1 MDAHAQSHD
10 ALLPRL
16 VTDEQIA
23 AWLGVTVRTVQ
34 IWTRLAKL
42 PPPVKLGKSRAPKR
56 WLAEDVAAW
65 IKAQRSPEAM
75 AA

>member
-1 MDAHAQSHD
+1 MHPHASSHD
-10 ALLPRL
+10 SSLPKL

-34 IWTRLAKL
+34 IWTRLEKL
-42 PPPVKLGKSRAPKR
+42 PPPIKLGRSRAPKR
-56 WLAEDVAAW
+56 WLAEDVATW
-65 IKAQRSPEAM
+65 IRDQRQPEAI